1 MTTATW
7 LPMGFFDGREE
18 DGRGSR
24 SHVLIVARLGLFCA
38 SYLVL
43 DVAE

>member
-1 MTTATW
+1 
-7 LPMGFFDGREE
+7 MGLFDGREE

-24 SHVLIVARLGLFCA
+24 TSHVLIVARLGLFCA

-43 DVAE
+43 DNVANSLE